1 MERSAT
7 RLRRGVATAAI
18 FATTVSGCAA
28 RPGATGSSAASPPT
42 ATTVST
48 TVQQGA
54 GASAV
59 DEAVGALL
67 DSGSYAF
74 EIDIVLVGDQTIEST
89 LRGWVD
95 GPDRELRLAV
105 GNATI
110 VTRVIDGVATVEQDG
125 TISEVPVQ
133 EADAAPSL
141 GILRSLDEVVLM
153 SPTEIMGAL
162 DASFLER
169 AGFGTT
175 GGADVVVYLTD
186 AGVLAGYRIQTSNG
200 SWTID
205 ARFSDVGRDFG

>member
-18 FATTVSGCAA
+18 SAAAAAGCTGS
-28 RPGATGSSAASPPT
+28 PGVTGSSAAST
-42 ATTVST
+42 STVTTVAT

-54 GASAV
+54 GAAV

-162 DASFLER
+162 DASVLER

-175 GGADVVVYLTD
+175 GGADVVVYLTN